1 MDMKNTYDAVVIGAS
16 AGGLY
21 ALMHI
26 LQPLPIDYPLPVM
39 IVQHRSKDERDLL
52 EEVLRQKC
60 NIRIKQADEKE
71 KIQPGIV
78 YFAPPDYHLLIESNG
93 TFSLSF
99 DAPVNYARP
108 SIDVLFETAAEVFKQ
123 RLLGIIL
130 TGANSDGARGIKK
143 ISLQGGVTIAQ
154 QPETA
159 EYPEMPRA
167 AINTGY
173 VQRILTPDAIGE
185 LLLNCKKLQ

>member
-1 MDMKNTYDAVVIGAS
+1 MDMKNTYDAVVVGAS

-21 ALMHI
+21 ALMRI
-26 LQPLPIDYPLPVM
+26 LQPLPVDYPLPVM

-52 EEVLRQKC
+52 EEVLQQKC
-60 NIRIKQADEKE
+60 SIRIKQADEKE

-78 YFAPPDYHLLIESNG
+78 YFAPPDYHLLIERNG

-143 ISLQGGVTIAQ
+143 ISLLGGTTVAQ

-159 EYPEMPRA
+159 DYPEMPRA

-173 VQRILTPDAIGE
+173 VQHTLDPDAIGDF
-185 LLLNCKKLQ
+185 LLHCKKLQ